1 MSFKGFYNL
10 IDTVKEELLDSPF
23 VNTVTYGALDRV
35 DLNKKTIFPLSH
47 FMVNSVSYDEN
58 ILTYNVSLLCMDIV
72 DESKD
77 NVTDIF
83 VGNDNEQDIFNTQ
96 QAVIIRV
103 LDSLKR
109 GDLHTNLY
117 QLEGNPNIEPFVDR
131 FENRLAGWA
140 VTFDIQVLN
149 DMSC

>member
-1 MSFKGFYNL
+1 MVAFYNIL
-10 IDTVKEELLDSPF
+10 DTIKAELLDSPF

-47 FMVNSVSYDEN
+47 FMVNNVSYGEN
-58 ILTYNVSLLCMDIV
+58 TLTYNLSLLCMDIV
-72 DESKD
+72 NISNDDVE
-77 NVTDIF
+77 DIF
-83 VGNDNEQDIFNTQ
+83 VGNNNEHDVFNTQ

-103 LDSLKR
+103 LDALKR
-109 GDLHTNLY
+109 GDLYSNLY
-117 QLEGNPNIEPFVDR
+117 QLEGEPNIEPFVDR

-140 VTFDIQVLN
+140 VTFDVVVVN

>member
-1 MSFKGFYNL
+1 MKAFYNIL
-10 IDTVKEELLDSPF
+10 DTIKAELLDSPF

-47 FMVNSVSYDEN
+47 FMVNNVSYGEN
-58 ILTYNVSLLCMDIV
+58 TLTYNLSLLCMDIV
-72 DESKD
+72 DISNENTAD
-77 NVTDIF
+77 LFI
-83 VGNDNEQDIFNTQ
+83 GNDSDEHDIFNTQ

-103 LDSLKR
+103 LDALKR
-109 GDLHTNLY
+109 GDLYANLY
-117 QLEGNPNIEPFVDR
+117 QLQGEPNIEPFVDR

-140 VTFDIQVLN
+140 VTFDVVVVN

>member
-1 MSFKGFYNL
+1 MKAFYNIL
-10 IDTVKEELLDSPF
+10 ETIKAELLDSPF

-47 FMVNSVSYDEN
+47 FMVNNVSYGEN
-58 ILTYNVSLLCMDIV
+58 TLTYNMSLLCMDIV
-72 DESKD
+72 DISND
-77 NVTDIF
+77 SVDDIF
-83 VGNDNEQDIFNTQ
+83 VGNNDEHDVFNTQ

-103 LDSLKR
+103 LDALKR
-109 GDLHTNLY
+109 GDLYANLY
-117 QLEGNPNIEPFVDR
+117 QLEGEPNIEPFVDR

-140 VTFDIQVLN
+140 VTFDVVVVN